1 MTWIS
6 LPKHSEGYSNGATHF
21 VRNAFDNFSI
31 GNELRCPCKDCS
43 NRFWISPDNVYE
55 HLVFNGPC
63 PSFSNWI
70 FEVST
75 DKFRKPN
82 DVGMDDSDMC
92 IGLGDDFDEMIRN
105 EGRARNGMN
114 KAAKDF
120 YKLVQEGKQ
129 PLFPGSENFTQ
140 LGFIVR
146 LYQLKCSHGF
156 TESAFSGI
164 LQLLKEAFPN
174 VNLPSYFSV
183 AKKMIRDLGL
193 DYEKIHACPNDC
205 MLYWSENKDEI
216 KCKFCGA
223 SSNRFWISPDNVYE
237 HLVFNGPCP
246 SFSNWIF
253 EVSTDKFRKPDDVG
267 MDDSDMCIGLGDDF
281 DEMIRNEG
289 RARNGMNKAAKDFY
303 KLVQEGKQPLFPGSE
318 NFTQLGFIVR
328 LYQLKCS
335 HGFTESAFSGIL
347 QLLKEA
353 FPNVNLPSYFSVAK
367 KMIRDLGLDYEKIH
381 ACPNDCMLY
390 WSENKDEIKCK
401 FCGASRWVVPKKD
414 NRAPFSTKVQEN
426 SSKIPA
432 KVLRYFPLKPRLQ
445 RLFMCKEYSELMK
458 WHAVGRTKDG
468 KLRHPAD
475 AEGWRS
481 MDASHPKFAAE
492 IRNVRLGLA
501 ADGVNP
507 YRSMNISHSTWPVV
521 LVNYNLP
528 PWLIMKPE
536 NLILSTLI
544 PGPEYPG
551 NDIDVYLQPLV
562 AELKELWDIGLETY
576 DSHADQTFTLHAS
589 LLWTISDFPGYA
601 VLSGWS
607 TKGKLGCPNC
617 HYCTSSTY
625 LKHSRKVVYMNH
637 RKFLPPGHKLRYD
650 CKRFNGMVETD
661 VSPPPLSGMDIEELL
676 FGYENC
682 FGKRDLKKRKRETGC
697 PFKKKSIFFELPYW
711 RENLVRHNLD
721 LMHIEKNI
729 CDKILGNLLNL
740 GGRTKAVSPLL
751 KWSKPEG
758 SMAEGYL
765 ADECITFCSRFLND
779 TIKTKNEQNIHVGY
793 SIGSRR
799 NKDGKS
805 VELEDKDWIKVHRY
819 VLFNCGNIE
828 IEKLLGEHHT
838 LIESHGKSKKYA
850 REKSHTVE
858 FHHWLKDEV
867 QKLKEPSSE
876 LLNLSRGPQRAAKK
890 YSAHVVNGFRFH
902 TKKRD
907 AKCTTQNSGVIL
919 TALTTCFASSKDK
932 NPTIGDVTYFG
943 AIEEI
948 IEVDYWGAITVVLF
962 RCCWY
967 EKDKDCYGL
976 TRVNFSK
983 NIQKDDPFV
992 LATQVQQI
1000 FYIQDCIEN
1009 NLHFVVK
1016 KLPKEYDNIGI
1027 ETDVLEDVYG
1037 PTVHDTGLNFKMQN
1051 QRDDV
1056 SWCRDDMPGEMCRE
1070 SFSGDEAD
1078 DEDIE

>member
-1 MTWIS
+1 
-6 LPKHSEGYSNGATHF
+6 
-21 VRNAFDNFSI
+21 
-31 GNELRCPCKDCS
+31 
-43 NRFWISPDNVYE
+43 
-55 HLVFNGPC
+55 
-63 PSFSNWI
+63 
-70 FEVST
+70 
-75 DKFRKPN
+75 
-82 DVGMDDSDMC
+82 
-92 IGLGDDFDEMIRN
+92 
-105 EGRARNGMN
+105 
-114 KAAKDF
+114 
-120 YKLVQEGKQ
+120 
-129 PLFPGSENFTQ
+129 
-140 LGFIVR
+140 
-146 LYQLKCSHGF
+146 
-156 TESAFSGI
+156 
-164 LQLLKEAFPN
+164 
-174 VNLPSYFSV
+174 
-183 AKKMIRDLGL
+183 
-193 DYEKIHACPNDC
+193 
-205 MLYWSENKDEI
+205 
-216 KCKFCGA
+216 
-223 SSNRFWISPDNVYE
+223 
-237 HLVFNGPCP
+237 
-246 SFSNWIF
+246 
-253 EVSTDKFRKPDDVG
+253 

-414 NRAPFSTKVQEN
+414 SRAPSSTKVQEN

-481 MDASHPKFAAE
+481 MDASHSKFAAE

-536 NLILSTLI
+536 NLILSKLI

-562 AELKELWDIGLETY
+562 AELKELWDIGLETC

-711 RENLVRHNLD
+711 RKNLVRHNLD

-729 CDKILGNLLNL
+729 CDKILGTLLNL
-740 GGRTKAVSPLL
+740 GGRTKDHLSARKDLQEMGIRKALHPLRIGDTNQYEIRAAIFDMTKKEKELFCSVFKNAKLPHGTASNISRCVHIAERKIFGYKSHDAHFMLQYLLQFAVVKTSKPEVAVALL
-751 KWSKPEG
+751 RLSAFFRGLCGKVIDLEDIPKLQEEIIEILCQLETIFPPAFFDIMVHLPVHLCKELEFGGPVHLRWMFGIERYLCKLKSYVRNRSKPEG

-850 REKSHTVE
+850 REKSHTVK

-1056 SWCRDDMPGEMCRE
+1056 SWCKDDMPGEMCRE